1 MRLRLLTSLLLFAGS
16 AGAVEPKTADG
27 FSIPEPDH
35 AFSFPADLGS
45 HPEFKIEWWY
55 ITGHLFAPGTRRYG
69 FQATFFRFAGAP
81 GAAPGSP
88 AFSNRELFL
97 AHMALTD
104 PAGQHFISEERLN
117 RAGWDA
123 HATVGALDV
132 ANGGWSLT
140 GSTDSPS
147 LHLKGAVR
155 AEASFDL
162 TLSPQKP
169 LVVFGEHGVS
179 KKGDDPAAASYYLTF
194 SRLNAAGQ
202 LSVGGEKLTVSGE
215 AWMDHEISSSQ
226 LSGGEVGWDWV
237 SIQLKDRP
245 WEIMLYRLRHPD
257 GSPDR
262 ASKLQWV
269 DPAGR
274 AITQPFTWEVLSR
287 WKSPRTGADYPS
299 RIKLTTTDPVSQKAV
314 AFTLAPILEDQE
326 LNGTVAGSYWEGAC
340 RVLDDHGREVGSA
353 YLELTGYGHKL
364 GL

>member
-1 MRLRLLTSLLLFAGS
+1 MRLRLLTSLLLFTASLS
-16 AGAVEPKTADG
+16 AAEPKTGDG
-27 FSIPEPDH
+27 YSIPELDH

-45 HPEFKIEWWY
+45 HPGFKIEWWY
-55 ITGHLFAPGTRRYG
+55 ITGHLFTPGNRRFG
-69 FQATFFRFAGAP
+69 FQATFFRFAGAKD
-81 GAAPGSP
+81 AAKGTP
-88 AFSNRELFL
+88 AFSNGELFL

-104 PAGQHFISEERLN
+104 SNGKNFISEERIN

-123 HATVGALDV
+123 HAAVGALDV

-140 GSTDSPS
+140 ATNEAKT
-147 LHLKGAVR
+147 LHLKGSIR

-169 LVVFGEHGVS
+169 LVVFGEHSVS

-194 SRLNAAGQ
+194 SRLKAAGQ
-202 LSVGGEKLTVSGE
+202 LSVAGEKLTVSGE

-257 GSPDR
+257 GTPDR

-269 DPAGR
+269 DPSGR
-274 AITQPFTWEVLSR
+274 AVTQPFSWDVLSR
-287 WKSPRTGADYPS
+287 WKSPRTGAVYPS
-299 RIKLTTTDPVSQKAV
+299 RIKLATTDPASHQPVV
-314 AFTLAPILEDQE
+314 YTLVPILEDQE
-326 LNGTVAGSYWEGAC
+326 LNGTVAGAYWEGAC
-340 RVLDDHGREVGSA
+340 RVLDEHDQEVGSA
-353 YLELTGYGHKL
+353 YLELTGYSHKL